1 MKHHLPAHL
10 APAPAH
16 RAASCCSLLPVQ
28 QGATNVPNYNNQCG
42 QCLHVQNLQGTG
54 DAYVT
59 VIDYEAAG
67 GLDLNQNV
75 GMTFQTLYQNGHVSC
90 MWTVVSPSLC
100 SFH

>member
-28 QGATNVPNYNNQCG
+28 
-42 QCLHVQNLQGTG
+42 QNLQGTG